1 MDDFDADVVRRT
13 VHSFYDKG
21 EYPTALL
28 ILNELKK
35 KMPNYEV
42 RSVRRLLKNLNFSFK
57 NVMMVKKC
65 YWNEMILL
73 LYVVNFYVTF
83 VHFDK

>member
-35 KMPNYEV
+35 KWQIMRDPFGQSEGY
-42 RSVRRLLKNLNFSFK
+42 
-57 NVMMVKKC
+57 
-65 YWNEMILL
+65 
-73 LYVVNFYVTF
+73 
-83 VHFDK
+83 

>member
-28 ILNELKK
+28 MLQKLKK
-35 KMPNYEV
+35 N
-42 RSVRRLLKNLNFSFK
+42 
-57 NVMMVKKC
+57 
-65 YWNEMILL
+65 
-73 LYVVNFYVTF
+73 
-83 VHFDK
+83 DKL